1 MLIFRWRRLFLF
13 LGDAVLF
20 YASLWLALT
29 VRRFSLVPLDF
40 FLQHVKVF
48 SVFLPVWTG
57 VFYVMGFYDLRR
69 MNRLVHLINT
79 SLISFVV
86 NLAAASALFY
96 AFYLQ
101 FGLTPKTHLVLTIV
115 FLHLFATLWRRVWT
129 RVALSKLLLQKV
141 AFLGSNPLIEEIR
154 RDLPQHPYL
163 GFSVVPLPELP
174 ASSSAEGY
182 WRPNG
187 RCCLDLSSRIDLLVV
202 DAEEAETNAGVGGL
216 LLSTAVMEEIPIITH
231 LDFYEDL
238 YGKIPP
244 EYAARPSWLLSN
256 VLHQE
261 NRFYAVLKR
270 VLDIVGAALGLLLTL
285 PFTLGVYVAIKLDGG
300 WRAPVF
306 FVQKRVGHLGRRFV
320 IWKFRTMIVGASKA
334 GPLYREEN
342 GAGDSRITRLG
353 RFLRGSRLDE
363 IPQLWNVLKG
373 DMSLVGPRPEWTSEV
388 RILERSV
395 PHYHLRHLIK
405 PGVTGWAQINYHA
418 TSSREESVEKLH
430 YDLYYVKNMSLA
442 LDLGI
447 ILRTF
452 RRVFQKDAAMVG
464 RPAVP
469 F

>member
-1 MLIFRWRRLFLF
+1 MLIFRWRRFFLF

-20 YASLWLALT
+20 YLALGLALT
-29 VRRFSLVPLDF
+29 ARRFSLVPLDF

-69 MNRLVHLINT
+69 INRLITLVNT

-101 FGLTPKTHLVLTIV
+101 LGLTPKTHLFLTIV
-115 FLHLFATLWRRVWT
+115 FLHLFATLWRRIWT
-129 RVALSKLLLQKV
+129 RVVLGRMLVQRV
-141 AFLGSNPLIEEIR
+141 AFLGKNALIEEIQ
-154 RDLPQHPYL
+154 RDVTRHAYL
-163 GFSVVPLPELP
+163 GFSVVPLPELSP
-174 ASSSAEGY
+174 ASNEGY
-182 WRPNG
+182 WRPDG
-187 RCCLDLSSRIDLLVV
+187 RRRGELSSGVDLLVV
-202 DAEEAETNAGVGGL
+202 DAEEAENNPAVGGL
-216 LLSTAVMEEIPIITH
+216 LLSTAVMEEIPIVTH

-244 EYAARPSWLLSN
+244 EHAAKPAWLLSN
-256 VLHQE
+256 VLHQS
-261 NRFYAVLKR
+261 NQLYSVIKRGMDILGAV
-270 VLDIVGAALGLLLTL
+270 VGLIITL
-285 PFTLGVYVAIKLDGG
+285 PLSAAAYAAIKFEGG
-300 WRAPVF
+300 MRSPVF

-320 IWKFRTMIVGASKA
+320 IWKFRTMVVGASKA
-334 GPLYREEN
+334 GPLYKEE
-342 GAGDSRITRLG
+342 AGDSRVTRLG
-353 RFLRGSRLDE
+353 RLLRGSRLDE

-388 RILERSV
+388 RILERNV

-418 TSSREESVEKLH
+418 TSSKEESLEKLH

-452 RRVFQKDAAMVG
+452 RRIFQKDAVMAAKTASVN
-464 RPAVP
+464 
-469 F
+469 